1 MYRKTFTY
9 TVEYFKRSGKLYTSE
24 EFELE
29 TAYTDV
35 ETPEGTIHQPYTPEA
50 VEYIRRQR
58 DQSDGRLPGLSGTW
72 FGSIL
77 VRHEQGVPH
86 LILPK
91 HLETQRG

>member
-1 MYRKTFTY
+1 VYRKIFTY
-9 TVEYFKRSGKLYTSE
+9 TVEYFKRSGKLYTSD

-35 ETPEGTIHQPYTPEA
+35 GTPEGVIHQPYTPEA
-50 VEYIRRQR
+50 VDYIRQCR
-58 DQSDGRLPGLSGTW
+58 DGKKLPGLVGGW
-72 FGSIL
+72 DGPIL

-91 HLETQRG
+91 HLEE